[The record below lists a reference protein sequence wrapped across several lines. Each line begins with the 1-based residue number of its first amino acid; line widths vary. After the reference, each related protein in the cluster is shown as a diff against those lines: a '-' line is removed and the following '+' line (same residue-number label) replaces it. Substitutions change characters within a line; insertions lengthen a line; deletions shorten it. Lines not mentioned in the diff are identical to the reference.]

1 MARGHRPA
9 DSRSGLHGDEQDVGR
24 YLAYWK
30 RGLLL
35 TFRNEEGAAALT
47 AGVAHPGGVNAHT
60 VRPQLRLWTGFC
72 GQMWPKHQHTP
83 NICKVDVTLSHM
95 QTVYKRWMHCRFLV
109 RVSFCSQVLLLAVMF
124 VFSVSH

>member
-35 TFRNEEGAAALT
+35 TFRNEEGAAALM
-47 AGVAHPGGVNAHT
+47 GGWHIPVE
-60 VRPQLRLWTGFC
+60 
-72 GQMWPKHQHTP
+72 
-83 NICKVDVTLSHM
+83 
-95 QTVYKRWMHCRFLV
+95 
-109 RVSFCSQVLLLAVMF
+109 
-124 VFSVSH
+124 

>member
-47 AGVAHPGGVNAHT
+47 AGAGVAHPGGVNAHT
-60 VRPQLRLWTGFC
+60 VRPHLRLWTGFS
-72 GQMWPKHQHTP
+72 GQMWLKHQHTP
-83 NICKVDVTLSHM
+83 NICKVDVMLSYM

-109 RVSFCSQVLLLAVMF
+109 RV
-124 VFSVSH
+124 

>member
-60 VRPQLRLWTGFC
+60 VRPHLDSGQVSVDRC
-72 GQMWPKHQHTP
+72 GPNTSTHQTSA
-83 NICKVDVTLSHM
+83 K
-95 QTVYKRWMHCRFLV
+95 WM
-109 RVSFCSQVLLLAVMF
+109 
-124 VFSVSH
+124 